1 MWQPN
6 RFIPDLVPH
15 RRAWVA
21 LALSLS
27 SGLALAVPQCELNG
41 ESVSPNNGHTTAGK
55 SGVMRCTDD
64 SGPIRLRE
72 QTLRDGRFEG
82 PALFVMHSGERR
94 EYSVNAR
101 GNREGVFREWDA
113 SGTLRREQNL
123 DNGQAIGEQKTFAA
137 SGHLA
142 RLDYVVNR
150 RVAVSIG
157 YLADGS
163 LSALRCAPV
172 SLLPQDRSVCGHEGQ
187 ASAVTLHREP
197 GQASGTV
204 SFLAGELVRQTV
216 VNAQGGLVR
225 SEELTRTPGEPDR
238 RIKRVYYPSGQ
249 LRSETDLLQ
258 RDPDVLVREGVVRE
272 WASSGQLTQ
281 QTVWVAGREQRIEQW
296 YLNGQRKF
304 VQTIQREGRNEQ
316 RDTTSYWDS
325 GERAA
330 ENAERNG
337 RLFGWQ
343 RYFGETGVLQRED
356 EHGPR
361 GVLLRRKTYD
371 GRGAL
376 EKEERFLEDG
386 SRI

>member
-1 MWQPN
+1 MRLYTRCLFARSP
-6 RFIPDLVPH
+6 
-15 RRAWVA
+15 
-21 LALSLS
+21 LSRVWPVLLLGLS

-41 ESVSPNNGHTTAGK
+41 ESVSPSNGHTTAGK

-64 SGPIRLRE
+64 SGPVRLRE

-82 PALFVMHSGERR
+82 PVRFVMASGERR

-101 GNREGVFREWDA
+101 GNRDGVVREWDA
-113 SGTLRREQNL
+113 RGTLRREENL
-123 DNGQAIGEQKTFAA
+123 DNGQAIGEQRAYA
-137 SGHLA
+137 VSGRLQ

-150 RVAVSIG
+150 RVALSIS
-157 YLADGS
+157 YLEDGS
-163 LSALRCAPV
+163 ISALRCAPV
-172 SLLPQDRSVCGHEGQ
+172 SLLPQDRLLCGHDGS
-187 ASAVTLHREP
+187 ASNVTLYREP
-197 GQASGTV
+197 GQVSGTV
-204 SFLAGELVRQTV
+204 SLLAGALVRQTL
-216 VNAQGGLVR
+216 VNEQGGLVR
-225 SEELTRTPGEPDR
+225 SEEVKRSPGETDR

-272 WASSGQLTQ
+272 WAESGQLTQ

-304 VQTIQREGRNEQ
+304 VQTIKREGRNEQ
-316 RDTTSYWDS
+316 RDTTSYWDT

-343 RYFGETGVLQRED
+343 RYFSETGVLQRED

-361 GVLLRRKTYD
+361 GVLLRRKSYKGQGVLD
-371 GRGAL
+371 
-376 EKEERFLEDG
+376 KEERFLEDG